1 MSFVPLLILGAD
13 TSLAAL
19 RISLFNGW
27 AKMRVAVI
35 GMGIARDAAAWPNPM
50 PLSFGKY
57 RRAPRG
63 VGKSS

>member
-1 MSFVPLLILGAD
+1 MSFVSLLILGAD

-50 PLSFGKY
+50 PLNFGKY